1 MASNNI
7 TKSVDDSPSSA
18 ANKIVTND
26 TVDDDDDQQTHFPP
40 ELWKSV
46 MECKTF
52 KLCPIL

>member
-7 TKSVDDSPSSA
+7 TKSGDDSSSSA
-18 ANKIVTND
+18 VNKIVTND
-26 TVDDDDDQQTHFPP
+26 TDDDDDQQTHFPP